1 MTGGCWMQARQ
12 GFIEAQQRMLERS
25 GVEAQSRFVEVPSI
39 SGRAHVLVSGEG
51 PPVVMINGIGAPG
64 AMWAPLMAELEG
76 FQLFVIDLPAFG
88 LTDTTRQF
96 AEDLRQNAVRF
107 LEQVLDALELDR
119 PAFIANSMGSLWG
132 SWLALDRGTRVAALV
147 HVGCPA
153 LVLDTSAPIPM
164 RVLSIPPLGRLMTR
178 LQPPSPTQ
186 VEQLSRMVKEYPL
199 RPELIELLVATER
212 LPEFRQAFLSTLHA
226 MLRLRGGRP
235 QTRLTAEH
243 LSRIAQPTLIFW
255 GENDPFGSPA
265 VGERMAA
272 AMPAAEL
279 HVVGGGHAPWLTQA
293 QRIAPIAE
301 RFLHAHA

>member
-1 MTGGCWMQARQ
+1 MQARQ